1 METKRLVL
9 YVLLG
14 VICFALWNAWQ
25 KDYAPIT
32 TLNSE
37 QQQTAHKDAADEKTQ
52 TGRETYSHSQNQ
64 DREVSANN
72 AANDAASATAK
83 NQASNITKIPEARLI
98 HVRTDVL
105 DVAIDSRGGDI
116 VSAKLL
122 KYKEALGQPQP
133 VTTLSDDENNL
144 YLAESGLIS
153 AHGPDTKKMQGQYT
167 VEKKNY
173 VLNPGEKNLEVK
185 LHWNN
190 GKGLE
195 VEKTYLFAENKYDIK
210 VNYIINNKSNTDFSG
225 DFYVQLRHKNVE
237 VKTQHF
243 GYASTFIGAT
253 LSSPSDPYEKISYKK
268 LGEESINREVK
279 GGWLALQ
286 EHYFSSAWIPDDKE
300 KTYHYFSDHYAGEFY
315 VLGLSDS
322 NVNIPAGEKGAVGAT
337 LYSGPE
343 IASNL
348 KALAPNLDR
357 MVDYGWLRIISVA
370 LFWLMDQIYKIVGNW
385 GWSIVIVTIII
396 KALFYKLT
404 ESTFKSTAR
413 MKELAPKL
421 QALKERYAND
431 RQKLSQATME
441 LYKKEKINPVGGCLP
456 MLLQIP
462 FFIALYYVL
471 VEAVQLRQAPFIFW
485 IHDLSAKDPYYVLPI
500 LMGLSML
507 LQQKLSPASPDPAQ
521 AKMMMFLPVVFTV
534 FFLSFPSGLVL
545 YWFVNNCLTVLQ
557 QWYINKK
564 MAKESARAKKARR

>member
-37 QQQTAHKDAADEKTQ
+37 QQQTLRKDADAKSQSGKEADSKKQ
-52 TGRETYSHSQNQ
+52 AQQNGN
-64 DREVSANN
+64 NN
-72 AANDAASATAK
+72 ADNEAISPTTNNQTA
-83 NQASNITKIPEARLI
+83 NITKVPAERLI

-105 DVAIDSRGGDI
+105 DVAIDSKGGNL

-122 KYKEALGQPQP
+122 QYKETLGQPNP
-133 VTTLSDDENNL
+133 VAILSDDENNL

-153 AHGPDTKKMQGQYT
+153 EHGPDTKKAQGQYT

-173 VLNPGEKNLEVK
+173 VLSPNGKTLEVK
-185 LHWNN
+185 LHWDN
-190 GKGLE
+190 GKGLN
-195 VEKTYLFAENKYDIK
+195 VEKIFLFTANKYDIK
-210 VNYIINNKSNTDFSG
+210 VNYIIDNKSDTTFSG
-225 DFYVQLRHKNVE
+225 KFYAQLRHKNVE

-253 LSSPSDPYEKISYKK
+253 LSSSEDPYEKISYKK
-268 LGEESINREVK
+268 LGEETINREVK

-286 EHYFSSAWIPDDKE
+286 EHYFLSAWIPENKE
-300 KTYHYFSDHYAGEFY
+300 RIYNYFSDHYAGEFY
-315 VLGLSDS
+315 VLGLADD
-322 NVNIPAGEKGAVGAT
+322 NISVAANEKGSTGAN
-337 LYSGPE
+337 LYVGPE
-343 IASNL
+343 IAKNL
-348 KALAPNLDR
+348 SSLAPNLDLTI
-357 MVDYGWLRIISVA
+357 DYGWLKYISIA
-370 LFWLMDQIYKIVGNW
+370 LFWLMDQINKIVGNW

-485 IHDLSAKDPYYVLPI
+485 IHDISAKDPYYVLPI

-521 AKMMMFLPVVFTV
+521 AKMMMFLPVVFTI

-557 QWYINKK
+557 QWYINEKI
-564 MAKESARAKKARR
+564 AKESARAKKARR